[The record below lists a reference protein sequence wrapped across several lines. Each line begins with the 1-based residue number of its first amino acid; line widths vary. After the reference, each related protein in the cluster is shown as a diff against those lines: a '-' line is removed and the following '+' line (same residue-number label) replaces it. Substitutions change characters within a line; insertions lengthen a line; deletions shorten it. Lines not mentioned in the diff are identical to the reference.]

1 MLNIYVTSSQICTL
15 FICLYAEKNK
25 AEGQKNV
32 LIIDATP
39 KKESLVKSLID
50 AANYFKW
57 DEIIDLSTKVED
69 TITATPS
76 IRKRI
81 TRSIKTKWPFSVV
94 YNKALKKYEDKLAAD
109 LIERIKSKLAKYNQ
123 LVVSLN
129 LLTQTR
135 VNQALHKIYPKASI
149 NFMEHGT
156 GDYYYLDKQSL
167 PVHSFSGFFANE
179 FIDYRKKYSLP
190 LIQVNPFITRENFE
204 KGLDFL
210 APSLIQYFDKELKSS
225 KKIVLVMLD
234 YVEMFYPPKSFWND
248 FLSKCLGQISNPD
261 DFVYILKPHPAQSI
275 QSLGEIEQFFKDRE
289 LEYVL
294 MSDPIFSNMAVE
306 TCYHILKDKT
316 EHVFS
321 TYSSALF
328 YLSHFYSDKSK
339 FYCMYDFV
347 VPYYKNGPKQ
357 YTDLLY
363 DYNSFVKELFGR
375 KCKHI

>member
-15 FICLYAEKNK
+15 FICLYAEKNR
-25 AEGQKNV
+25 ADGCKNV

-39 KKESLVKSLID
+39 KKESLVKSLLD

-76 IRKRI
+76 FRKRVM
-81 TRSIKTKWPFSVV
+81 RSIKTKWPFSVV
-94 YNKALKKYEDKLAAD
+94 YNKALKKYEDKLAAE
-109 LIERIKSKLAKYNQ
+109 LMERIKSKLVKYNERE
-123 LVVSLN
+123 VCLN

-156 GDYYYLDKQSL
+156 GDYYYLDKQPL
-167 PVHSFSGFFANE
+167 PVHSFSGFFGDE
-179 FIDYRKKYSLP
+179 FIEYRKKYNLP
-190 LIQVNPFITRENFE
+190 AIKINHFIDQNNFE
-204 KGLDFL
+204 KGLNYL
-210 APSLIQYFDKELKSS
+210 SPSLIQYFEKELKSS
-225 KKIVLVMLD
+225 KRLVLVMLD
-234 YVEMFYPPKSFWND
+234 YVEMFYPPKNFWND
-248 FLSKCLGQISNPD
+248 FLEKCLRQIENVN
-261 DFVYILKPHPAQSI
+261 DFVFILKPHPAQSI
-275 QSLGEIEQFFKDRE
+275 QSLSEIGQFFKGKN
-289 LEYVL
+289 LEYLL
-294 MSDPIFSNMAVE
+294 MSNPVFSNMAVE
-306 TCYHILKDKT
+306 TCYHILRDKID
-316 EHVFS
+316 HVFS

-328 YLSHFYSDKSK
+328 YLSHFYSDKST

-363 DYNSFVKELFGR
+363 DYNPFVKDLFGK